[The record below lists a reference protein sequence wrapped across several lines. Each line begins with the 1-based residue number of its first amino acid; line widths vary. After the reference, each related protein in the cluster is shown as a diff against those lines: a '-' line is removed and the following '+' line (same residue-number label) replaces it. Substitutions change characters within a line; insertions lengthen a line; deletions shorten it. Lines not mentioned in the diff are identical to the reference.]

1 MRTPLR
7 LTALL
12 LAGLGLARS
21 SPAAAEPPEPRS
33 SAVLLGFELGAAL
46 VSPRPD
52 ARFRLGASA
61 AWLNTQ
67 GATLEARGYVLHTL
81 DLGGSL
87 AIGAL
92 GPGLTEGDGLPLG
105 ATFGAAF
112 FREKSGTVS
121 MGAHASLLL
130 SLWVARALLALDADW
145 VRSLDGRA
153 DRVIVS
159 LVLRGVPFR
168 L

>member
-1 MRTPLR
+1 MRAPLR
-7 LTALL
+7 LRALL
-12 LAGLGLARS
+12 AAGLCLAPS
-21 SPAAAEPPEPRS
+21 LPAAAEPPAPRS
-33 SAVLLGFELGAAL
+33 SAVLVGFELGASL
-46 VSPRPD
+46 LSPRPD

-92 GPGLTEGDGLPLG
+92 GPGLTDGEGLPLG
-105 ATFGAAF
+105 GTFGAAF

-121 MGAHASLLL
+121 IGAHASLLL

-145 VRSLDGRA
+145 VRTVDGTS